1 VSARIHRLGAVVA
14 VIVLVAAIGGG
25 VGATTAGSDAT
36 ANGSE
41 TGNATVPHENP
52 DEIREEGDDRRVSSY
67 LASRLGDRLTES
79 ALAISA
85 GEYERGRVPLD
96 EEYGDLLDQ
105 YGAVARDLDEE
116 ELAERF
122 NLTREQQRSVIGT
135 IEDLEATRAE
145 YEAAVEAGDEE
156 RRRELARELLAG
168 AEELNQTADEL
179 DRQYAVLGNETEVDF
194 EEAQQAIEDA
204 QLRVNQAA
212 VVIQQREFTAT
223 RLTVETNRTAVS
235 VSEPANVS
243 GRLTTANGT
252 PVANGSIRIR
262 MGTDRVTTRTDRN
275 GTFAATYRP
284 LLAST
289 TASNLTVAYEPAGSD
304 RYLPAVRTVP
314 LSIAGQAN
322 TSVTLA
328 GATETAAFDQPVRA
342 NGTVQ
347 VAGAPAGAIGG
358 IPVVLAV
365 DGRRLATA
373 ETEPDGAFE
382 VDDVLPAD
390 VPAGE
395 TDVEVA
401 IDRRDAAIERSAAAD
416 ALTVRS
422 TPTALAVNAT
432 PDDGGNVTVSG
443 ALTTDEGT
451 ALVAREVA
459 IAVGGTEVERIATDG
474 DGRYRERVTV
484 SDDVNP
490 GESVTVTASF
500 DAAGTNLEASTA
512 TREVTLPQPSGANG
526 GGSAEIATGGSAD
539 TVTETTG
546 LRSLLVGVLVVA
558 GALLVIGRR
567 AVRRWGRRLGSRLGL
582 ISGSVDDA
590 PSDSSTPDDAAAAG
604 ADTSAG
610 ATGET
615 VPSRSPFDRARTVLS
630 TGRPDDAVRVAY
642 AAMRSRLRP
651 SESDA
656 AETHWEFYHRLEDD
670 ANVDRTRLRAV
681 TEAYETAAFAPD
693 AVSSDTAAD
702 AVTASDE
709 LAGRQERSEG

>member
-1 VSARIHRLGAVVA
+1 MSARIHRLGAVVA

-25 VGATTAGSDAT
+25 VGATPSGPDTT
-36 ANGSE
+36 ANESE
-41 TGNATVPHENP
+41 TGNATAPHENP
-52 DEIREEGDDRRVSSY
+52 DKIREEGDDRRVSAY

-85 GEYERGRVPLD
+85 GEYERGREPLD

-105 YGAVARDLDEE
+105 YTAVARDLDEE

-122 NLTREQQRSVIGT
+122 NLTREQQRSVIET

-168 AEELNQTADEL
+168 AEELNQTAGEL

-204 QLRVNQAA
+204 QLRVGEAA
-212 VVIQQREFTAT
+212 VVIEQQEFTAT
-223 RLTVETNRTAVS
+223 RLAAETNRTTVS
-235 VSEPANVS
+235 VSEPASVS

-262 MGTDRVTTRTDRN
+262 MGADSVTTRTDRN

-289 TASNLTVAYEPAGSD
+289 ALSNLTVAYEPAGSD
-304 RYLPAVRTVP
+304 RYLPATRTVP

-328 GATETAAFDQPVRA
+328 AATETAAFDQPVRA

-347 VAGAPAGAIGG
+347 VDGAPEGTIGG
-358 IPVVLAV
+358 IPVVLTV

-373 ETEPDGAFE
+373 ETDPDGEFA
-382 VDDVLPAD
+382 VDGVLPAS

-395 TDVEVA
+395 VDLEVA
-401 IDRRDAAIERSAAAD
+401 IDRRDAAIERSAAATP
-416 ALTVRS
+416 LTVRS
-422 TPTALAVNAT
+422 TATTLSLNAT
-432 PDDGGNVTVSG
+432 AGDEGNVPVSG
-443 ALTTDEGT
+443 ALTTDGGGVLAT
-451 ALVAREVA
+451 REVA
-459 IAVGGTEVERIATDG
+459 IAVGGTETDRIATDD
-474 DGRYRERVTV
+474 DGRYRETIAVPNDIER
-484 SDDVNP
+484 

-512 TREVTLPQPSGANG
+512 TRQVTLPQSSGGN
-526 GGSAEIATGGSAD
+526 SGGSAD
-539 TVTETTG
+539 PVTENTA
-546 LRSLLVGVLVVA
+546 LRSLLVGGLIVV
-558 GALLVIGRR
+558 GVLLVIARR
-567 AVRRWGRRLGSRLGL
+567 SVRRWGRRLGSRVGL
-582 ISGSVDDA
+582 ISGPMDGT
-590 PSDSSTPDDAAAAG
+590 PPDSSTPGNASAAG
-604 ADTSAG
+604 AETTADAS
-610 ATGET
+610 GET
-615 VPSRSPFDRARTVLS
+615 ASPSSPFDRAQTALS
-630 TGRPDDAVRVAY
+630 AGQPDDAVRIAY
-642 AAMRSRLRP
+642 AAMRSRLQP
-651 SESDA
+651 PESDA
-656 AETHWEFYHRLEDD
+656 TGTHWEFYRQWRDD
-670 ANVDRTRLRAV
+670 ADVDRTRLRTV
-681 TEAYETAAFAPD
+681 TEAYETAAFASD
-693 AVSSDTAAD
+693 SISSDTAAD

-709 LAGRQERSEG
+709 LTGRHERPDD

>member
-1 VSARIHRLGAVVA
+1 MSVRIHRLGVVVA

-25 VGATTAGSDAT
+25 VGATPGEPDAT

-41 TGNATVPHENP
+41 TGNATAPHVNP
-52 DEIREEGDDRRVSSY
+52 DEIEEEGDDQRVSGY

-85 GEYERGRVPLD
+85 GEYERGRAPLD

-105 YGAVARDLDEE
+105 YGEVARDLDEE
-116 ELAERF
+116 EIAERF
-122 NLTREQQRSVIGT
+122 NLTREQQRSVIAT

-145 YEAAVEAGDEE
+145 YEAAVEEGDEE

-168 AEELNQTADEL
+168 AEELNQTASDL
-179 DRQYAVLGNETEVDF
+179 DRQYTALENQTEIDF
-194 EEAQQAIEDA
+194 EAAQQAIEDA
-204 QLRVNQAA
+204 QLRVDQAA

-235 VSEPANVS
+235 VSEPASVS

-252 PVANGSIRIR
+252 PVANGVIRIR
-262 MGTDRVTTRTDRN
+262 MGTDRVTARTDQN

-289 TASNLTVAYEPAGSD
+289 AASDLTVAYEPAGAD
-304 RYLPAVRTVP
+304 LYLPTTRTVP
-314 LSIAGQAN
+314 LSIAERAN
-322 TSVTLA
+322 TSVTLTE
-328 GATETAAFDQPVRA
+328 ATETVAFDQSVRA

-347 VAGAPAGAIGG
+347 VDGAPEGAIGG

-365 DGRRLATA
+365 DDRRLATA
-373 ETEPDGAFE
+373 ETGPDGAFE
-382 VDDVLPAD
+382 VDGVLPAD
-390 VPAGE
+390 VPPGE
-395 TDVEVA
+395 TNIEVA

-422 TPTALAVNAT
+422 TPTALSLNAT
-432 PDDGGNVTVSG
+432 ADDGGNVTVSG
-443 ALTTDEGT
+443 ALATDGGT
-451 ALVAREVA
+451 ALATREVA
-459 IAVGGTEVERIATDG
+459 IAVGGTEVDRIATGG
-474 DGRYRERVTV
+474 DGRYRETV
-484 SDDVNP
+484 AVPDGVER

-500 DAAGTNLEASTA
+500 DAAGTSLEASSA
-512 TREVTLPQPSGANG
+512 RRQVTLPQPSEASG
-526 GGSAEIATGGSAD
+526 GGSAD
-539 TVTETTG
+539 TVTENTP
-546 LRSLLVGVLVVA
+546 LRSLLVGGLLVA

-567 AVRRWGRRLGSRLGL
+567 IVRRWGRRLGLGLGL
-582 ISGSVDDA
+582 ISGPVDGA
-590 PSDSSTPDDAAAAG
+590 SPDSSTSGDAAAAG
-604 ADTSAG
+604 ADSNADAG
-610 ATGET
+610 GET
-615 VPSRSPFDRARTVLS
+615 VSSRSPFDRARTALS

-642 AAMRSRLRP
+642 AAMRSRLQP

-656 AETHWEFYHRLEDD
+656 AETHWEFYRRFEDD
-670 ANVDRTRLRAV
+670 ANVDPSRLRTV

-709 LAGRQERSEG
+709 LAGRQERSKG

>member
-1 VSARIHRLGAVVA
+1 MSARIHRLGAVVA

-25 VGATTAGSDAT
+25 VGATPSGPDTT
-36 ANGSE
+36 ANESE
-41 TGNATVPHENP
+41 TGNATAPHENP
-52 DEIREEGDDRRVSSY
+52 DEVREEGDDRRVSAY

-85 GEYERGRVPLD
+85 GEYERGREPLD

-105 YGAVARDLDEE
+105 YTAVARDLDEE

-122 NLTREQQRSVIGT
+122 NLTREQQRSVIET

-168 AEELNQTADEL
+168 AEELNQTAGEL

-223 RLTVETNRTAVS
+223 RLAAETNRTAVS
-235 VSEPANVS
+235 VSQPATVS
-243 GRLTTANGT
+243 GQLTTANGT

-262 MGTDRVTTRTDRN
+262 MGADSVTTRTDRN

-289 TASNLTVAYEPAGSD
+289 AASNLTVVYEPAGSD
-304 RYLPAVRTVP
+304 RYLPATRTVP
-314 LSIAGQAN
+314 LSIGGQAN

-328 GATETAAFDQPVRA
+328 AATETVAFDQPVRA

-347 VAGAPAGAIGG
+347 VDGAPAGAIGG

-373 ETEPDGAFE
+373 ETGPDGEFA
-382 VDDVLPAD
+382 VDSILPAD

-395 TDVEVA
+395 TDIEVA
-401 IDRRDAAIERSAAAD
+401 IDRRDAAINRSAAANS
-416 ALTVRS
+416 LTVRS
-422 TPTALAVNAT
+422 TPTTLSLNAT
-432 PDDGGNVTVSG
+432 AGDEGNVTVSG

-451 ALVAREVA
+451 ALAAREVA
-459 IAVGGTEVERIATDG
+459 IAVDATEAEQITTDGEGRFREVVAVPDGVER
-474 DGRYRERVTV
+474 
-484 SDDVNP
+484 
-490 GESVTVTASF
+490 GEPVTVTANF
-500 DAAGTNLEASTA
+500 DAAGTSLEASTA
-512 TREVTLPQPSGANG
+512 TEQVTLPQPSG
-526 GGSAEIATGGSAD
+526 GGSAND
-539 TVTETTG
+539 VTENTA
-546 LRSLLVGVLVVA
+546 LRSLLVGVLILA

-567 AVRRWGRRLGSRLGL
+567 VLRTWGRRLGSRVGL
-582 ISGSVDDA
+582 ISGPVDGTA
-590 PSDSSTPDDAAAAG
+590 PDSSMPGNAAAAG
-604 ADTSAG
+604 AETNTDAAG
-610 ATGET
+610 EP
-615 VPSRSPFDRARTVLS
+615 PSSSSPFDRARTALS
-630 TGRPDDAVRVAY
+630 TGRPDDAVRIAY
-642 AAMRSRLRP
+642 AAMRSRLQP
-651 SESDA
+651 PETDA
-656 AETHWEFYHRLEDD
+656 TGTHWEFYRRWGDD
-670 ANVDRTRLRAV
+670 ADVDRTRLQTV

-693 AVSSDTAAD
+693 SVSSDDADD

-709 LAGRQERSEG
+709 LAGGQERADD